1 MLKLF
6 SKCTRHALWTRIRAK
21 SVKKPGVL
29 EIWLLVCSGARIS
42 KEHEKENTITI
53 LTFYF
58 SGPFLVRDHFS
69 CKYAPR
75 IKAACLS
82 F

>member
-6 SKCTRHALWTRIRAK
+6 SKCTRHALVLWTRIRAAK

-42 KEHEKENTITI
+42 KEHEKENTISQ
-53 LTFYF
+53 F
-58 SGPFLVRDHFS
+58 
-69 CKYAPR
+69 
-75 IKAACLS
+75 
-82 F
+82 